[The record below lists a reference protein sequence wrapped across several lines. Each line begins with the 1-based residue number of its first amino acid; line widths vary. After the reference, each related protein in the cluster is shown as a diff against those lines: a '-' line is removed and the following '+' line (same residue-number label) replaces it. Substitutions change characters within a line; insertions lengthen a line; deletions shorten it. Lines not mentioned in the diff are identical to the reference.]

1 MPHMLANQMFGC
13 NRKSEASSIYYGIIQ
28 GMKTH
33 TALLAALLAAS
44 ATAAPTQAL
53 FFFDTEE
60 YTDPKSSDAIVSIAN
75 MLSEEGVR
83 GHFAFVGY
91 LAKKLVDWRR
101 TDVMDALKPHLIG
114 TQTLYH
120 SLHPNIN
127 EKTDIADFDEAYRL
141 AAADEW
147 LGIGMIAAALG
158 REANEI
164 MCAVMPGPSHSYV
177 AFYLYADMGI
187 PFFGGC
193 GPVFR
198 DGRHGQIW
206 YCNQRHLPYSAE
218 GAGGI
223 HLEHFMYPAKDE
235 EAWIA
240 KQLDNIA
247 KLDTVTFYMHP
258 HMAIKA
264 KHPDGFNWDKRNMTP
279 YGKWVA
285 PPNRDPLKTAEYYVR
300 LRRFVRRLKTDPRF
314 EITDCQHL
322 LATQKPRV
330 AITRAEVPAIRA
342 ALLNS
347 LAPVESPASW
357 CVADCFQAAVKLL
370 RDEKEHQPGKVYGF
384 LEMPSGVSAPVKVKA
399 AALKEAARKIS
410 LKRFL
415 PTSIDVGG
423 VNIGPADFMLAALE
437 VLESGA
443 DEVTVE
449 PRGQLG
455 DVKALMP
462 GLDGYTT
469 KGKWRYMPSYE
480 DRYLSDRL
488 RYQLWTLRYE

>member
-1 MPHMLANQMFGC
+1 
-13 NRKSEASSIYYGIIQ
+13 
-28 GMKTH
+28 
-33 TALLAALLAAS
+33 
-44 ATAAPTQAL
+44 
-53 FFFDTEE
+53 
-60 YTDPKSSDAIVSIAN
+60 
-75 MLSEEGVR
+75 
-83 GHFAFVGY
+83 
-91 LAKKLVDWRR
+91 
-101 TDVMDALKPHLIG
+101 
-114 TQTLYH
+114 
-120 SLHPNIN
+120 
-127 EKTDIADFDEAYRL
+127 
-141 AAADEW
+141 
-147 LGIGMIAAALG
+147 
-158 REANEI
+158 

-218 GAGGI
+218 GTGGI
-223 HLEHFMYPAKDE
+223 HLEHFLNPAKDE

-240 KQLDNIA
+240 RQLNNIA

-285 PPNRDPLKTAEYYVR
+285 PPNRDPLATAEYYVR
-300 LRRFVRRLKTDPRF
+300 LRRFVRRLKADPRF

-342 ALLNS
+342 ALRKS

-357 CVADCFQAAVKLL
+357 CVADCFQAAVRLL
-370 RDEKEHQPGKVYGF
+370 RGESEYVPGKVYGF
-384 LEMPSGVSAPVKVKA
+384 LDRPAGVEKAVTLDVSALKKA
-399 AALKEAARKIS
+399 AAAMDLG
-410 LKRFL
+410 RFL
-415 PTSIDVGG
+415 PPSVDVGG
-423 VNIGPADFMLAALE
+423 TKIGPADFMFAAFAAIE
-437 VLESGA
+437 TGA
-443 DEVTVE
+443 REVTVA
-449 PRGQLG
+449 PREQLG

-462 GLDGYTT
+462 GLDGYST
-469 KGKWRYMPSYE
+469 KGKWKYMPSYE

-488 RYQLWTLRYE
+488 RWQLWTLRYE

>member
-1 MPHMLANQMFGC
+1 
-13 NRKSEASSIYYGIIQ
+13 
-28 GMKTH
+28 MKTH
-33 TALLAALLAAS
+33 KAILAALLAAS

-91 LAKKLVDWRR
+91 LAKRLVDWRR

-127 EKTDIADFDEAYRL
+127 EKTDIADYDEAYRR

-147 LGIGMIAAALG
+147 LSVGMIAAALG
-158 REANEI
+158 REASEM
-164 MCAVMPGPSHSYV
+164 MCAVLPGPSHSYV
-177 AFYLYADMGI
+177 AFYLYSDMGI

-198 DGRHGQIW
+198 DGRHGQMW
-206 YCNQRHLPYSAE
+206 YCNQRHLPYSSVDS
-218 GAGGI
+218 GGI
-223 HLEHFMYPAKDE
+223 NLEHFLGGWKWDD
-235 EAWIA
+235 AWIE
-240 KQLDNIA
+240 KRFDGIS
-247 KLDTVTFYMHP
+247 KLDTVTFFMHP
-258 HMAIKA
+258 HMALKSA
-264 KHPDGFNWDKRNMTP
+264 FPDGYNWHRRNMTP

-285 PPNRDPLKTAEYYVR
+285 PPDRDPMETAEFYVC
-300 LRRFVRRLKTDPRF
+300 LRRFVRRLKADPRF
-314 EITDCQHL
+314 EITDCQKL
-322 LATQKPRV
+322 LAAQKPRV

-342 ALLNS
+342 ALLKS
-347 LAPVESPASW
+347 LAPVEAPASW

-370 RDEKEHQPGKVYGF
+370 RGEREHVPGKVYGF
-384 LEMPSGVSAPVKVKA
+384 LEMPSGVPAPVKVKA
-399 AALKEAARKIS
+399 AALREAARRIS

-415 PTSIDVGG
+415 PHAIDVGG
-423 VNIGPADFMLAALE
+423 ASIGPADFMLAALE

-449 PRGQLG
+449 PRDQLG
-455 DVKALMP
+455 DVKTLMP
-462 GLDGYTT
+462 GLYGYTT
-469 KGKWRYMPSYE
+469 KGTWRYMPTYE